1 MVLRDNGVLERGRI
15 AMKVS
20 AASLSRGYKKWG
32 EKLTQSQGALFSART
47 PLGRSTKIVLFGIG
61 AVLPLGSV
69 IWVLLLSH
77 GLRVKR
83 AAPVKPVN

>member
-1 MVLRDNGVLERGRI
+1 VAPRDNGGGGCIV
-15 AMKVS
+15 MKTC
-20 AASLSRGYKKWG
+20 AASQLCGYEYWG
-32 EKLTQSQGALFSART
+32 KKLTQTRGVLFSART

-69 IWVLLLSH
+69 IWALLLKH

-83 AAPVKPVN
+83 ASSSVKSAD